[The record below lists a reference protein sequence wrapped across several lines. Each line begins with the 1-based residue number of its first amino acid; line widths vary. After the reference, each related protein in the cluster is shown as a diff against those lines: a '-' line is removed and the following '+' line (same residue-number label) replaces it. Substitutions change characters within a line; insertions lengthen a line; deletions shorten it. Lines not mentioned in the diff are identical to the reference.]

1 MSVQREKHFRRRC
14 LRHRYRAVAHR
25 FETSALPIG
34 NTCRKTL
41 VGKHLSENTWAG
53 TAGNIRQ
60 QTGRRR
66 RTVGCIGL
74 CAGRPPAQTASSTS
88 ATADHAEFIISRPN
102 PPRPGVGAR
111 TRHQVAGP
119 FMMIAWHPLVLLNDN
134 HPSMTSGAARCDLSP
149 GTKWNGLAFFRRRWR
164 LVPRHP
170 MSVPGLETSTEIDNR
185 QTRKKNMKQFLNLAA
200 APATALF
207 ALAWVAMATP
217 AAASQNEYCRMDYG
231 SGGMR
236 NCGFA
241 TMEQCQATVSGRV
254 GTCIRDP
261 FLPDNSSAFAYQ
273 PKHAGPNGVKK
284 PARNQ

>member
-88 ATADHAEFIISRPN
+88 ATAGHAEFIISPPN
-102 PPRPGVGAR
+102 PPRPGGGAR

-185 QTRKKNMKQFLNLAA
+185 QTRKKNMKKFLNLPA
-200 APATALF
+200 APAAALF
-207 ALAWVAMATP
+207 RLAWVAMATP
-217 AAASQNEYCRMDYG
+217 ACR
-231 SGGMR
+231 
-236 NCGFA
+236 
-241 TMEQCQATVSGRV
+241 EPKRV
-254 GTCIRDP
+254 
-261 FLPDNSSAFAYQ
+261 LP
-273 PKHAGPNGVKK
+273 HGL
-284 PARNQ
+284 R